1 MLNPVGAFHWCSARP
16 KLQPRVL
23 SLVLVVVWFNR
34 SRSEASPSVV
44 HQDKYLPG
52 NVIRQLHLSDWLLCL
67 SACESATECI
77 SYNFDPRHGI
87 CDINDAGL
95 NTTDSE
101 RKCQEDSNLVFSK
114 GVIFHQIRGKKIS
127 QQYSF
132 IEGYIN
138 EEPAH
143 KVTKSKVIFGNR
155 FLTLQLRMPFEE
167 RQGLYFQ

>member
-23 SLVLVVVWFNR
+23 SLIIVLVWFNR
-34 SRSEASPSVV
+34 SRSGASPSVV

-52 NVIRQLHLSDWLLCL
+52 NVIRQLHLNDWLLCL

-77 SYNFDPRHGI
+77 SYNFDPRLGI

-95 NTTDSE
+95 STADSE
-101 RKCQEDSNLVFSK
+101 RRCQEDSNLVFSK

-132 IEGYIN
+132 IESYIN

-143 KVTKSKVIFGNR
+143 KVKKSKVIFGNR
-155 FLTLQLRMPFEE
+155 FLTFLLKTPFEGRHE
-167 RQGLYFQ
+167 LYFQ

>member
-1 MLNPVGAFHWCSARP
+1 MLNPVGAFHWYSAR
-16 KLQPRVL
+16 LVL

-67 SACESATECI
+67 SACESAIECI
-77 SYNFDPRHGI
+77 SYNFDPRLGI

-95 NTTDSE
+95 NTADSE

-127 QQYSF
+127 QQYSV

-143 KVTKSKVIFGNR
+143 KVTKSKIIFGNR

>member
-16 KLQPRVL
+16 KLQRGVL
-23 SLVLVVVWFNR
+23 SLVIVLAWFNR

-77 SYNFDPRHGI
+77 SYNFDPRLGI
-87 CDINDAGL
+87 CDISDAGL
-95 NTTDSE
+95 STADSE

-114 GVIFHQIRGKKIS
+114 GVIFHQIRGKIIS
-127 QQYSF
+127 PQNNF
-132 IEGYIN
+132 IESYIN
-138 EEPAH
+138 EVPSH

-155 FLTLQLRMPFEE
+155 F
-167 RQGLYFQ
+167 